1 MKPVTIG
8 LIGYGAIGRVH
19 ALGYRA
25 IPFHYGLP
33 AESVQIGGVATSN
46 ASSAA
51 KAAQEIGCSY
61 WTADYR

>member
-25 IPFHYGLP
+25 IPFHYGIP
-33 AESVQIGGVATSN
+33 AEAGQIG
-46 ASSAA
+46 AA
-51 KAAQEIGCSY
+51 PTPTQRSPPKPPQKMECP
-61 WTADYR
+61 T